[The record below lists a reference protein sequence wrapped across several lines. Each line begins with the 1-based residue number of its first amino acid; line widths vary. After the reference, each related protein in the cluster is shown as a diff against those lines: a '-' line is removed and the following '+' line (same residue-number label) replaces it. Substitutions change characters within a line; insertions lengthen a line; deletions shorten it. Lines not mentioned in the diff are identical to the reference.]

1 VSQIGNSLY
10 LIVVYFLL
18 SIVAALY
25 VLNATIR
32 SFYYVWMSMGVESP
46 VIMGLQFSLPDGRE
60 WVR

>member
-1 VSQIGNSLY
+1 LY